1 MLNQLNVLTARV
13 GGCSDL
19 VDFCLQSRK
28 QLLVAYY
35 QMVGIKPNKDSL
47 TTLDQNALD
56 TFCQTLVDYLSTG
69 HFTIYERF
77 IKEMEGSE
85 QLAKA
90 AIIYPSLR
98 SNTEQIM
105 QVYDS
110 HFENAIDDDN
120 YLAFQQALS
129 EIGEALEA
137 RFSLEDKFINL
148 ALDRNALRLEDAAN
162 NAALVRPA

>member
-1 MLNQLNVLTARV
+1 MLDQLNVLTARV

-19 VDFCLQSRK
+19 VDVCLRSRK

-47 TTLDQNALD
+47 TTLDENALD

-69 HFTIYERF
+69 HFTLYEHF
-77 IKEMEGSE
+77 IKEMEGTP

-90 AIIYPSLR
+90 ALIYPSLQA
-98 SNTEQIM
+98 NTEQIM

-110 HFENAIDDDN
+110 HLENAIDDDN

-129 EIGEALEA
+129 VVSEALEV
-137 RFSLEDKFINL
+137 RFTLEDKFIQL
-148 ALDRNALRLEDAAN
+148 ALDRSMQHQNAAN
-162 NAALVRPA
+162 DQSIARPA

>member
-1 MLNQLNVLTARV
+1 MLDQLDVLTARV
-13 GGCSDL
+13 GGCNEL
-19 VDFCLQSRK
+19 VDFCLRLRK

-35 QMVGIKPNKDSL
+35 QMVGIKPVKNSL
-47 TTLDQNALD
+47 TTLNENALD

-90 AIIYPSLR
+90 ASIYPSLQA
-98 SNTEQIM
+98 NTEQIM

-110 HFENAIDDDN
+110 HLETAIDDDN
-120 YLAFQQALS
+120 YREFQQALS
-129 EIGEALEA
+129 AVGEALEA
-137 RFSLEDKFINL
+137 RFTLEDKFIQL
-148 ALDRNALRLEDAAN
+148 ALERNVQRLAPANDAAV
-162 NAALVRPA
+162 ARPA

>member
-1 MLNQLNVLTARV
+1 MLNQLEVLTARV

-19 VDFCLQSRK
+19 VDFCLRSRK

-47 TTLDQNALD
+47 TTLDENALD
-56 TFCQTLVDYLSTG
+56 TFCQSLVDYLSTG

-77 IKEMEGSE
+77 IEEMEGSE

-90 AIIYPSLR
+90 ALIYPSLQA
-98 SNTEQIM
+98 NTEQIM

-110 HFENAIDDDN
+110 HLENAIDDDN
-120 YLAFQQALS
+120 CLAFQTALS
-129 EIGEALEA
+129 AVGEALEA
-137 RFSLEDKFINL
+137 RFTLEDKFIQL
-148 ALDRNALRLEDAAN
+148 ALNKNSEQLGAAN
-162 NAALVRPA
+162 DSSLARPA

>member
-1 MLNQLNVLTARV
+1 MLDQLDVLTARV

-19 VDFCLQSRK
+19 VDFCLRSRK

-47 TTLDQNALD
+47 TTLDENALD

-69 HFTIYERF
+69 HFTVYQRF

-90 AIIYPSLR
+90 ALIYPSLQT
-98 SNTEQIM
+98 NTEQIM

-110 HFENAIDDDN
+110 HLENAIDDDN
-120 YLAFQQALS
+120 YLAFQTALS
-129 EIGEALEA
+129 AVGEALEA
-137 RFSLEDKFINL
+137 RFTLEDRFIKL
-148 ALDRNALRLEDAAN
+148 ALERNAEQPDAAN
-162 NAALVRPA
+162 DSQLARPA